1 MIKSGTLQENF
12 EIALEKVDILT
23 EHNQKLMDKVADL
36 EYRLTQSKHSVNK
49 DHPIK
54 PTNNSE
60 RLYEISKGA
69 EEAIE
74 RYKQFLKK
82 EFPNAKSKQSKRQS
96 V

>member
-1 MIKSGTLQENF
+1 MIKNGTLQENF

-23 EHNQKLMDKVADL
+23 EHNQKLMDKVTDL
-36 EYRLTQSKHSVNK
+36 EYRLSQSKNIVDNPS
-49 DHPIK
+49 PSR
-54 PTNNSE
+54 PSNNSK
-60 RLYEISKGA
+60 RLDEISKGA